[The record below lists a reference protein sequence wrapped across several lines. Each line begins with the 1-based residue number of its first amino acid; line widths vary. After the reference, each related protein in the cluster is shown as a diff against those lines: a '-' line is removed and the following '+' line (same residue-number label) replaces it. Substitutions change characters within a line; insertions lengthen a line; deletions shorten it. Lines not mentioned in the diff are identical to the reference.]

1 MEDRYEMIILRI
13 KNFTFREDMD
23 DVIQLTPK
31 IKLVKSRIG
40 RLGRILRYI
49 PSIKRDQ
56 DAFVNYDIFYSGREK
71 SIGFIQ
77 VVDNGSLELNVVHM
91 AVDEDFRGQGI
102 ATKIMET
109 IIALGKKLGYK
120 CITLEAADNS
130 PDGIHIY
137 RKLGFKDLGHVV
149 LKDDFL
155 WGGGYTKMRLDI

>member
-1 MEDRYEMIILRI
+1 MFILRI
-13 KNFTFREDMD
+13 KDFTFRENMD
-23 DVIQLTPK
+23 EVIQLTPK
-31 IKLVKSRIG
+31 IKLVKGSIG

-49 PSIKRDQ
+49 PSIKRSQ
-56 DAFVNYDIFYSGREK
+56 DAFVNYDIYYSDRKK

-77 VVDNGSLELNVVHM
+77 LADNGNLELNVVHM
-91 AVDEDFRGQGI
+91 GVDENFRGQGI
-102 ATKIMET
+102 ATKTMET

-120 CITLEAADNS
+120 SITLEAADNS

-137 RKLGFKDLGHVV
+137 RKLGFKDLGHVI